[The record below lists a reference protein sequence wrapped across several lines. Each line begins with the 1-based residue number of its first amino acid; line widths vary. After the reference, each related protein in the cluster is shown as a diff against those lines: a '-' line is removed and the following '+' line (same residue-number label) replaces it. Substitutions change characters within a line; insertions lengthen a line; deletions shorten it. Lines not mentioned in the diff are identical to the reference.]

1 MPQETTTTTEGWE
14 EQAPEE
20 VGEQEAEEQIDA
32 LNALA
37 WEIRMQDVE
46 RSIRLSEDAYA
57 RAEAVGYVRGMAR
70 GLLARGFHL
79 LLSDVGN
86 ALTILDRSLSLSR
99 EAADRPGE
107 AMALNNIGLAHSLRA
122 DYAAAMPLYTQAL
135 AIRREIG
142 DRPGEATTLNNI
154 GSIFYHY
161 GDHSAA
167 VDHLVAALKIY
178 QEIGDR
184 QGEGMALNNLG
195 DVHSLLMDYA
205 AAYDC
210 RRASL
215 EIYQDMGNPAAV
227 ATILCS
233 LAEDQYH
240 LGRYDEAQDSSLHA
254 LSLAR
259 AAGDA
264 RTESEALTRL
274 GLVAQ
279 KAGDYAG
286 AQEQYRQALE
296 TARRASDGD
305 SESLALYHLGLCSR
319 ETGDLPQA
327 RQWLDQAAVL
337 AEGLQEK
344 KRAYEAHEALA
355 GVCARL
361 GDFGG
366 AYEHHRLF
374 HRLEKEVFNEEADR
388 RTKGLM
394 LQMEVEKSQ
403 KEAEIYRQRAE
414 MERLRTVELA
424 AANDALHLANARLEG
439 LATTDLLTGLPNHRA
454 MAGLL
459 ESELERA
466 RRHGRPFA
474 VLFLD
479 IDHFKSINDFG
490 GHAAGDAALQQFAAL
505 VRGRLR
511 AVDFFGRWGGEE
523 FVAVLPETD
532 EAGALVVA
540 EQMCAAV
547 AASVFEIGGGLRMT
561 CSVGVAAYGA
571 DGRADE
577 AEGGGVGHEALLTA
591 ADRAMYAAKRLGR
604 NQVRAAGDPAVGG
617 LLAGDQDNA
626 SREDIALAGAVEAL
640 ITLAGM
646 HDGPARARAEDAA
659 RLAVQ
664 LAEALGLTGA
674 EARQI
679 GLAARLH
686 DIGLLTLPDALLQT
700 PASLGAEERA
710 LLHTHTQ
717 LGARVVGHIP
727 GLRALTPLIL
737 AHHERW
743 NGTGYPDGLA
753 GGQIP
758 IGARVIAVA
767 DAFCDLTSIQALE
780 PEPAVGE
787 LRRGAGAQF
796 DPAVVEALAA
806 LISGDAV
813 VLPDAHGGPQEYPP
827 ATPR

>member
-1 MPQETTTTTEGWE
+1 MPQEMSTVTEGWE
-14 EQAPEE
+14 EQAPEG
-20 VGEQEAEEQIDA
+20 VGEQETKERIEAQIDA

-46 RSIRLSEDAYA
+46 RSIRSGEDAYA
-57 RAEAVGYVRGMAR
+57 RAEAAGYVRGMAR
-70 GLLARGFHL
+70 GLLVRGFHL
-79 LLSDVGN
+79 LLSDVDE
-86 ALTILDRSLSLSR
+86 ALAFLDRSLSLSR

-122 DYAAAMPLYTQAL
+122 DYAAAMPFYTQAL

-142 DRPGEATTLNNI
+142 DRAGEATTLNNM
-154 GSIFYHY
+154 GNIFFHY
-161 GDHSAA
+161 ADHSAA
-167 VDHLVAALKIY
+167 VDHLGAALKIY
-178 QEIGDR
+178 REIGDR

-195 DVHSLLMDYA
+195 DVHSLLADHA

-215 EIYQDMGNPAAV
+215 EIYQDEENPGAV

-240 LGRYDEAQDSSLHA
+240 LSRHDESQENSQRA

-274 GLVAQ
+274 GLLAQ
-279 KAGDYAG
+279 KAGDHAE
-286 AQEQYRQALE
+286 AQAQYRQALE
-296 TARRASDGD
+296 IARRAPDGD
-305 SESLALYHLGLCSR
+305 SENLVLYHLGLCSR
-319 ETGDLPQA
+319 DTGDLPQA
-327 RQWLDQAAVL
+327 REWLDQAAVL
-337 AEGLQEK
+337 AEKLQEK

-361 GDFGG
+361 GDLGG

-394 LQMEVEKSQ
+394 LQMEVEKRQ

-454 MAGLL
+454 MASLL
-459 ESELERA
+459 ESEVRRA
-466 RRHGRPFA
+466 RRHGRHFG
-474 VLFLD
+474 VLFFD

-547 AASVFEIGGGLRMT
+547 AASVFEIGGELRMT
-561 CSVGVAAYGA
+561 CSIGVAAYRA
-571 DGRADE
+571 DGQADG
-577 AEGGGVGHEALLTA
+577 AEGGAAGHEALLTA
-591 ADRAMYAAKRLGR
+591 ADQAMYAAKRLGR

-617 LLAGDQDNA
+617 LLAGDQDSA

-640 ITLAGM
+640 TTLARM
-646 HDGPARARAEDAA
+646 RDGSSREGAA
-659 RLAVQ
+659 LLAVRLAQ
-664 LAEALGLTGA
+664 ALGLTGA
-674 EARQI
+674 EARLI

-686 DIGLLTLPDALLQT
+686 DIGLLALPDVLLQT
-700 PASLGAEERA
+700 SAPLGAGEQD
-710 LLHTHTQ
+710 LLHTHPQ
-717 LGARVVGHIP
+717 ISARVVSHIP
-727 GLRALTPLIL
+727 GLRTLTPLIL

-743 NGTGYPDGLA
+743 DGDGYPDGLA
-753 GGQIP
+753 GEQIP
-758 IGARVIAVA
+758 IGARIIAVA
-767 DAFCDLTSIQALE
+767 DAFCALTSGQSSSQALE
-780 PEPAVGE
+780 PAPALGE
-787 LRRGAGAQF
+787 LRRGAGGRF
-796 DPAVVEALAA
+796 DPTIVEALAM
-806 LISGDAV
+806 LISGDGTP
-813 VLPDAHGGPQEYPP
+813 LP
-827 ATPR
+827 